1 MKHFISQIKKRNKR
15 LKLDRYTKPNVF
27 AADIIIDLD
36 IQKLKA
42 NTAREVKHFIKEVDF
57 VHMML

>member
-1 MKHFISQIKKRNKR
+1 M
-15 LKLDRYTKPNVF
+15 PNVF

-42 NTAREVKHFIKEVDF
+42 NTSREVKHFIKEVDF

>member
-42 NTAREVKHFIKEVDF
+42 NTS
-57 VHMML
+57 